1 MVSRGDTP
9 IPDWVPVY
17 PGAVFAIET
26 LHAKY
31 VSTRH
36 FETLLAKDLAPL
48 NSVRLV
54 PFWEA
59 GFAEVSGRPVSK

>member
-26 LHAKY
+26 L
-31 VSTRH
+31 
-36 FETLLAKDLAPL
+36 LAKDLAPL
-48 NSVRLV
+48 NSKRLV

>member
-1 MVSRGDTP
+1 MVSSGHAP
-9 IPDWVPVY
+9 IPDWGPVY
-17 PGAVFAIET
+17 LGAVFAIER

-31 VSTRH
+31 FSTPH

-59 GFAEVSGRPVSK
+59 GFAEGSGRPVSK